1 MPPPN
6 AIAIAIAIA
15 IVELVE
21 QSDLRIPAN
30 IVNCDP
36 DSLTCGMP
44 LRVCFESQGA
54 CSIPVFYT
62 PCSSPI
68 QPPEPRT
75 PGSVRFTLPF
85 CEIV

>member
-6 AIAIAIAIA
+6 AIVIAIVIA

-21 QSDLRIPAN
+21 QSDLRIPTN

-54 CSIPVFYT
+54 CSIPVF
-62 PCSSPI
+62 
-68 QPPEPRT
+68 EPD
-75 PGSVRFTLPF
+75 PAA
-85 CEIV
+85 